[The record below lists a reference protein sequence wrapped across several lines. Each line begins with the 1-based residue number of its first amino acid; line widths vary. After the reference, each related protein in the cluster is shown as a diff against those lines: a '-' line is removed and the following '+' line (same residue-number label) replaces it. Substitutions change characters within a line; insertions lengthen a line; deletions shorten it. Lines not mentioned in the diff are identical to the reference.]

1 MTDTTANSLLIPT
14 LLAVAGFFGKALY
27 DIYLDNRKRNRTLLE
42 SKLQYFY
49 WPIFIRLAKNEDIY
63 QYLLAGKEDSKETLD
78 YKISHYIEKNILMV
92 NHKEIIDII
101 THYRYLADAD
111 GKIDSLMDGYIR
123 HVSIYN
129 ALMAS
134 NVDEFPANVSNAPYP
149 PDIYGYFKEKTM
161 ALQSVL
167 DNKKV

>member
-27 DIYLDNRKRNRTLLE
+27 DIYLDDRKRNRKVLE

-49 WPIFIRLAKNEDIY
+49 WPIFVRLTKNEDIY
-63 QYLLAGKEDSKETLD
+63 QYLLDKGDAKQTLG
-78 YKISHYIEKNILMV
+78 YKISHYVERNVLMP
-92 NHKEIIDII
+92 NHKEIINII
-101 THYRYLADAD
+101 TRYRYLADGD
-111 GKIDSLMDGYIR
+111 NEIDKLLDDYVR

-129 ALMAS
+129 ALIAS
-134 NVDEFPANVSNAPYP
+134 KVDEFPGNVSNAPYP
-149 PDIYGYFKEKTM
+149 PGIYAYFKKKTM
-161 ALQSVL
+161 SLQSVL